1 MHSCVHTHKNPEES
15 IWSCLCLC
23 VLPQLCITTWKLFE
37 TLLCK
42 RHRHVAYNLA
52 LRNLTS
58 HSYID
63 LSLAAHDS
71 TAQRDV
77 SAAETNCVI
86 DDRAETTNTDKVA
99 NFNDNTSP
107 SSGSAHRTLL
117 CENSDTLASGDSGL
131 SMNSIQS
138 PSYIPDAVVSATPNG
153 LSGVN
158 AVSSSYHKDEST
170 PSPDDTCTMDS
181 TAGGDTDLHRDTV
194 AKNQSEFSAEA
205 AASLLS
211 SHTSSQAS
219 RESSEIPIQQ
229 VVYT

>member
-1 MHSCVHTHKNPEES
+1 M
-15 IWSCLCLC
+15 LL
-23 VLPQLCITTWKLFE
+23 QLCITTWKLFE

-71 TAQRDV
+71 TAQCDA
-77 SAAETNCVI
+77 SAVETNCVN
-86 DDRAETTNTDKVA
+86 DDGTNRTETVNMDKVA
-99 NFNDNTSP
+99 SFNDNTSP

-138 PSYIPDAVVSATPNG
+138 PSYVSDTIVSASPNG
-153 LSGVN
+153 LSDVN

-170 PSPDDTCTMDS
+170 PSLDDTCTMDS
-181 TAGGDTDLHRDTV
+181 TAGSDTDLRYDTV

-211 SHTSSQAS
+211 SHTSSHTS